1 LLKRLLPH
9 SVDAVYVAYTLVSNK
24 LEERK
29 AAKAMYVGAVDISTI
44 RLDIIMVDFL
54 WTSKGTR

>member
-1 LLKRLLPH
+1 MDRNLATMARQEGE
-9 SVDAVYVAYTLVSNK
+9 

-44 RLDIIMVDFL
+44 SDRYHH
-54 WTSKGTR
+54 G